1 VSTGNGDKKLITC
14 VQCINP
20 YAGVMYPYN
29 PRLFVERLSQLLIQL
44 VLMGLEMMKT
54 EEMKVMKEMKAMKA
68 MKAMKV
74 MKVMKVMKEMMNP
87 EIKILRKKLKNPC
100 LTQLSQ
106 IVVFHHRATNTSCQL
121 CFWFISSSFEIRND
135 IWL

>member
-68 MKAMKV
+68 MKAM
-74 MKVMKVMKEMMNP
+74 NP